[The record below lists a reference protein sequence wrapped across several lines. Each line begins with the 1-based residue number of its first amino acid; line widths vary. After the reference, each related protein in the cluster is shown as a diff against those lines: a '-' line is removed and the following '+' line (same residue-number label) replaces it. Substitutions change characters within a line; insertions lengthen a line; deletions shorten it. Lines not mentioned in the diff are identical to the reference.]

1 MGCFKFKQI
10 ENINL
15 NIKMEEKNNNKTENS
30 NENKKSEVGNYAFKF
45 PLENSFSKVEIPFAF
60 QSNIDENSNNNKF
73 HSYIKIQETPTLYLD
88 ISNDEKVDKL
98 FLSSTIENLKSD
110 NQQKEKQISS
120 LETSITETKAENESI
135 KAEIARL
142 HEEIMLRSGKIK
154 TLTQTIK
161 ENEEIHNK
169 QINEMSLKVN
179 EKTKMLKGLKEN
191 YEKIKNEL
199 KKNSNSLTDSLLDS
213 AHEQL
218 QKLTIEYVNTP
229 DFFSNKFTCESYND
243 EYIQQSLQLDLLDF
257 QSYVK
262 EQIIK
267 VKPKLN
273 ELIDLI
279 QKAVDGSI
287 GSNYIVKLYG
297 SHATNLCLP
306 WSDLDVVIVNKE
318 KDFVNSYVPLHELF
332 KYLQEKNYFL
342 TINFI
347 GTATVPLIKIHTK
360 ENYGL
365 MSVDI
370 SLQDNKHYG
379 IQCVTLVTSLIE
391 KYDVLTPMVLAL
403 KNILKK
409 ANLNDPYKVS
419 INNIIIRGDLV
430 PMG

>member
-1 MGCFKFKQI
+1 MKTKSQLMAEMDGIEWYKRRSYSQTRTFYKVKCEVCRREMESGIYDRKRHFICDYCKLKIKKKEEQKKIDYSEIMGIQTRREKQFEKAI
-10 ENINL
+10 D
-15 NIKMEEKNNNKTENS
+15 NIKKQVADFTKYEK
-30 NENKKSEVGNYAFKF
+30 A
-45 PLENSFSKVEIPFAF
+45 I
-60 QSNIDENSNNNKF
+60 
-73 HSYIKIQETPTLYLD
+73 
-88 ISNDEKVDKL
+88 
-98 FLSSTIENLKSD
+98 
-110 NQQKEKQISS
+110 
-120 LETSITETKAENESI
+120 
-135 KAEIARL
+135 EIARL

-279 QKAVDGSI
+279 QKAVDDSI

>member
-1 MGCFKFKQI
+1 
-10 ENINL
+10 
-15 NIKMEEKNNNKTENS
+15 MEEKNNNNQEKN
-30 NENKKSEVGNYAFKF
+30 NESKKSEVSNYAFKF

-60 QSNIDENSNNNKF
+60 QSNIDENSNSNKF

-110 NQQKEKQISS
+110 NQQKEKQISA
-120 LETSITETKAENESI
+120 LETSITATKAENESI

-142 HEEIMLRSGKIK
+142 HEEIMLRQGKIK
-154 TLTQTIK
+154 TLNQTIK

-199 KKNSNSLTDSLLDS
+199 KKNSNSISDSLLDS

-229 DFFSNKFTCESYND
+229 DFFTNKFTCESYND
-243 EYIQQSLQLDLLDF
+243 DYIQKSLQLDLLDF
-257 QSYVK
+257 QAYVK

-279 QKAVDGSI
+279 QKAVDESI
-287 GSNYIVKLYG
+287 GADYIVKLYG

-306 WSDLDVVIVNKE
+306 WSDLDVVIVKKE
-318 KDFVNSYVPLHELF
+318 KDHASSYVPLHELF

-379 IQCVTLVTSLIE
+379 IQCVTLVTSLVE

-409 ANLNDPYKVS
+409 ANLNDPYKVRPH
-419 INNIIIRGDLV
+419 I
-430 PMG
+430 